1 MKEKKRVNIYM
12 IFNLLPLCVE
22 DVLIAKAPALW
33 SWPRPHFPLGIVS
46 TTPAQEM
53 AENDPVRDHEIK

>member
-1 MKEKKRVNIYM
+1 M

-22 DVLIAKAPALW
+22 DVLIAKAPAPW
-33 SWPRPHFPLGIVS
+33 PGPRPHFPPGIVS
-46 TTPAQEM
+46 TTPAQEI

>member
-22 DVLIAKAPALW
+22 DVLIAKAPAP
-33 SWPRPHFPLGIVS
+33 WPWHLPHFPPGIVS

-53 AENDPVRDHEIK
+53 AENDPVRDHGMK

>member
-1 MKEKKRVNIYM
+1 M

-53 AENDPVRDHEIK
+53 AENDPVRDHGMK